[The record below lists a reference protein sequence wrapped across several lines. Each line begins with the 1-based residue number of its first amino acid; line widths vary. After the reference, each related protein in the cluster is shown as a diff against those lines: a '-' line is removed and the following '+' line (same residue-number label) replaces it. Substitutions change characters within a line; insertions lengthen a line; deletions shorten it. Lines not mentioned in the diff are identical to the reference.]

1 MDPSLIRIVEFLDRE
16 KTRATYEAVAEVA
29 GVPTRSV
36 GRLLGDRCAM
46 ASWVVNG
53 NTGEPTGYSRL
64 DKHPALYEKS
74 EIIRDGDDLIRRM
87 RRSSSPNPSEAKL
100 RPS

>member
-1 MDPSLIRIVEFLDRE
+1 MDPALIRIVEFLDRE
-16 KTRATYEAVAEVA
+16 KIRATYQAVGQAA

-36 GRLLGDRCAM
+36 GRLLGDRCEK

-53 NTGEPTGYSRL
+53 DTGDPTGYTRL
-64 DKHPALYEKS
+64 DKHPALYEKK

-87 RRSSSPNPSEAKL
+87 RKAK
-100 RPS
+100 